1 MLSVQ
6 TRAINKSIQSQTKN
20 LRMHPIN
27 LKIMIF
33 WYFVKSKQKRI
44 WKISIVM
51 LFLKEG
57 TMHNLLMK
65 DTHIWDERDNDWNKD
80 IALFKY
86 L

>member
-1 MLSVQ
+1 
-6 TRAINKSIQSQTKN
+6 
-20 LRMHPIN
+20 
-27 LKIMIF
+27 
-33 WYFVKSKQKRI
+33 
-44 WKISIVM
+44 M